1 MTYATPRRQ
10 FGNTPPSKAAL
21 GELLRSVLLHRRHGK
36 PISRSELE
44 GFARSYKRTE
54 AEVITLAAEVGCEV
68 QAA

>member
-1 MTYATPRRQ
+1 MNPFPRRS
-10 FGNTPPSKAAL
+10 FGNKAPTKAAL

-36 PISRSELE
+36 PISRSELQ

-54 AEVITLAAEVGCEV
+54 AEVVALAREVGCEV